1 MFSLGR
7 SAFIYR
13 TAPYQDLINDHTNKV
28 SAEDL
33 KEVFMAR
40 AINLEQIMRVTGK
53 QLESEAGSGSIA
65 K

>member
-1 MFSLGR
+1 MLSLDGY
-7 SAFIYR
+7 F
-13 TAPYQDLINDHTNKV
+13 TDTKDLIDDHTKKV

-33 KEVFMAR
+33 KEAFSAR

-53 QLESEAGSGSIA
+53 QLESGAGSGSIA